1 MKRSSVIS
9 VRVSDDV
16 KEKLEVE
23 SELNAISLN
32 TMIGQ
37 ILTKHVEWDRF
48 AEDIGVVVITR
59 PFFRAV
65 IEEVDDKTLTTI
77 AVTTCRSAIRD
88 AMLFITGKS
97 DLPSFLKVLDLW
109 LGASN
114 IPFRH
119 IVENH
124 QDKYIVQHDLGNKWT
139 IYFTSVTGTLLN
151 ELGYRMDKQV
161 TTEQTITFE
170 IVKA

>member
-1 MKRSSVIS
+1 MTMSGLSTREHLQQRAKNR
-9 VRVSDDV
+9 RVPWRY
-16 KEKLEVE
+16 
-23 SELNAISLN
+23 I
-32 TMIGQ
+32 
-37 ILTKHVEWDRF
+37 
-48 AEDIGVVVITR
+48 
-59 PFFRAV
+59 
-65 IEEVDDKTLTTI
+65 
-77 AVTTCRSAIRD
+77 
-88 AMLFITGKS
+88 

-109 LGASN
+109 LAASN
-114 IPFRH
+114 ISFRH

>member
-109 LGASN
+109 LAASN
-114 IPFRH
+114 ISFRH

-151 ELGYRMDKQV
+151 EFGYPLDKQV
-161 TTEQTITFE
+161 TT
-170 IVKA
+170 